1 MTDPTLQPL
10 AQSSGG
16 DFQPSVDGSGISVSF
31 EFFPP
36 KSEAMEQQLW
46 HAVKTLAPIVP
57 SFMSVTY
64 GAGGST
70 RERTHAVV
78 SRIQNEVGLPAAA
91 HLTCVNAT
99 RDEIDVIAD
108 AYWQAGIR
116 HIVALRGD
124 PPGGI
129 DGDYVPT
136 PGGYAYA
143 NDLVAGLHAI
153 HPFEISVAAYPEC
166 HPQAGSPDADL
177 DALKRKI
184 DAGARRAI
192 TQFFFDSTK
201 YADFLE
207 RGERAGITVPIVPG
221 ILPLTNFSRAAEMAK
236 SCGAHIPDAVRAQ
249 FDGLGDDAALKH
261 AVATKVALAQCR
273 DLYALGVRH
282 FHFYTLNRAELVLNI
297 CRALGVGDQSH
308 ISKQDQYLG

>member
-1 MTDPTLQPL
+1 MNNL
-10 AQSSGG
+10 APHQRE
-16 DFQPSVDGSGISVSF
+16 PIRVSF

-36 KSEAMEQQLW
+36 KTEAMEKQLW
-46 HAVKTLAPIVP
+46 NAVETLAPVGP
-57 SFMSVTY
+57 VFMSVTY

-78 SRIQNEVGLPAAA
+78 SRIQNELHVPAAA

-99 RDEIDVIAD
+99 RDEIDAIAN

-129 DGDYVPT
+129 DGIFVPT

-143 NDLVAGLHAI
+143 NELVAGLLEL

-166 HPQAGSPDADL
+166 HPQAPNAAFDL

-184 DAGARRAI
+184 DAGATRAI
-192 TQFFFDSTK
+192 TNFFFDSDC
-201 YADFLE
+201 YARFLE
-207 RGERAGITVPIVPG
+207 QAQKAGITVPIVPG
-221 ILPLTNFSRAAEMAK
+221 ILPLTNFSHAAKMAK
-236 SCGAHIPDAVRAQ
+236 SGGVSIPDAVRAQ
-249 FDGLGDDAALKH
+249 FDGLDDDPAARHDAA
-261 AVATKVALAQCR
+261 TRVALAQCHE
-273 DLYALGVRH
+273 LYALGIRQ
-282 FHFYTLNRAELVLNI
+282 FHFYTLNRAELVLDI
-297 CRALGVGDQSH
+297 TQALGP
-308 ISKQDQYLG
+308 ITKQDQSVG

>member
-1 MTDPTLQPL
+1 MNQPHKEK
-10 AQSSGG
+10 AGE
-16 DFQPSVDGSGISVSF
+16 IAVSF

-36 KSEAMEQQLW
+36 KTEAMERQLW
-46 HAVKTLAPIVP
+46 EAVETLAPVAP

-78 SRIQNEVGLPAAA
+78 TRIQNEIGIPAAA

-99 RDEIDVIAD
+99 REEIDAIAD
-108 AYWQAGIR
+108 AYWEAGIR

-129 DGDYVPT
+129 GGQYLPT

-143 NDLVAGLHAI
+143 NELVAGLRAL

-166 HPQAGSPDADL
+166 HPQAADAGNDL

-184 DAGARRAI
+184 DAGASRAI
-192 TQFFFDSTK
+192 TQFFFDVDC
-201 YADFLE
+201 YADFLD
-207 RGERAGITVPIVPG
+207 RADKVGITVPIVPG
-221 ILPLTNFSRAAEMAK
+221 ILPLTNFARAAEMAK
-236 SCGAHIPDAVRAQ
+236 SCGASMPAAIGERFA
-249 FDGLGDDAALKH
+249 GLDDDPAARQK
-261 AVATKVALAQCR
+261 VATEIALEQCR
-273 DLYALGVRH
+273 ALHALGVRN
-282 FHFYTLNRAELVLNI
+282 FHFYTLNRADLVLGI
-297 CRALGVGDQSH
+297 CRSLGLGVRTRDEAVA
-308 ISKQDQYLG
+308 

>member
-1 MTDPTLQPL
+1 MT
-10 AQSSGG
+10 QSATVSLPHLEALGLG
-16 DFQPSVDGSGISVSF
+16 DIKVSF

-36 KSEAMEQQLW
+36 KTDAMEAQLW
-46 HAVKTLAPIVP
+46 EAVNKLAPVRP
-57 SFMSVTY
+57 AFTSVTY

-78 SRIQNEVGLPAAA
+78 SRIQNELHVPSAA

-99 RDEIDVIAD
+99 RDEIDRIAD

-129 DGDYVPT
+129 GGVYQPT

-143 NDLVAGLHAI
+143 NELVEGLLKL

-166 HPQAGSPDADL
+166 HPQAASPAADM

-184 DAGARRAI
+184 DAGATRAI
-192 TQFFFDSTK
+192 TQFFFDMDC
-201 YADFLE
+201 YARFLE
-207 RGERAGITVPIVPG
+207 RSHKAGITVPIVPG
-221 ILPLTNFSRAAEMAK
+221 ILPLSTYAKAADKVLGVPVPEWIRRLFVGLDGDLGTRHLIATM
-236 SCGAHIPDAVRAQ
+236 IAVE
-249 FDGLGDDAALKH
+249 
-261 AVATKVALAQCR
+261 QCR
-273 DLYALGVRH
+273 TLYGLGVRQ
-282 FHFYTLNRAELVLNI
+282 FHFYTLNRAELVLGI
-297 CRALGVGDQSH
+297 CHLLGVRAQR
-308 ISKQDQYLG
+308 

>member
-1 MTDPTLQPL
+1 MNNIAPHQREP
-10 AQSSGG
+10 
-16 DFQPSVDGSGISVSF
+16 IRVSF

-36 KSEAMEQQLW
+36 KTEAMEKQLW
-46 HAVKTLAPIVP
+46 HAVETLAPVGP
-57 SFMSVTY
+57 AFMSVTY

-78 SRIQNEVGLPAAA
+78 SRIQNELGVPAAA

-99 RDEIDVIAD
+99 RDEIDAIAD

-129 DGDYVPT
+129 GGDYAPT

-143 NDLVAGLHAI
+143 NELVAGLLEQ

-166 HPQAGSPDADL
+166 HPQAVNAGADL

-184 DAGARRAI
+184 DAGATRAI
-192 TQFFFDSTK
+192 TQFFFDTDC
-201 YADFLE
+201 YAGFLK
-207 RGERAGITVPIVPG
+207 RTQKAGITVPIVPG
-221 ILPLTNFSRAAEMAK
+221 ILPLTNFARAAEMAK
-236 SCGAHIPDAVRAQ
+236 SCNASIPDAVRAQ
-249 FDGLGDDAALKH
+249 FDGLHDDP
-261 AVATKVALAQCR
+261 VARHDTATRVALAQCR
-273 DLYALGVRH
+273 ELYALGIRQ
-282 FHFYTLNRAELVLNI
+282 FHFYTLNRAELVLDI
-297 CRALGVGDQSH
+297 TQALRTIVEA
-308 ISKQDQYLG
+308 

>member
-1 MTDPTLQPL
+1 MSTTQP
-10 AQSSGG
+10 
-16 DFQPSVDGSGISVSF
+16 ITVSF

-36 KSEAMEQQLW
+36 KTEAMEKQLW
-46 HAVKTLAPIVP
+46 HAVETLAPVAP
-57 SFMSVTY
+57 QFMSVTY

-99 RDEIDVIAD
+99 RDEIDAIAD

-129 DGDYVPT
+129 DGVFEPT

-143 NDLVAGLHAI
+143 NELVEGLLRL

-166 HPQAGSPDADL
+166 HPQAPDAAFDL
-177 DALKRKI
+177 DALKRKL
-184 DAGARRAI
+184 DAGATRAI
-192 TQFFFDSTK
+192 TNFFFDTAC
-201 YADFLE
+201 YAGFLE
-207 RGERAGITVPIVPG
+207 RAQKAGITVPIVPG
-221 ILPLTNFSRAAEMAK
+221 ILPLTNFSHAAKMAK
-236 SCGAHIPDAVRAQ
+236 SGNVSIPDAVRVQ
-249 FDGLGDDAALKH
+249 FDGLDGDPKARH
-261 AVATKVALAQCR
+261 EVATRVALAQCR
-273 DLYALGVRH
+273 ELYAMGIRH
-282 FHFYTLNRAELVLNI
+282 FHFYTLNRAELVLDI
-297 CRALGVGDQSH
+297 HQALGSVT
-308 ISKQDQYLG
+308 KQDQYLG

>member
-1 MTDPTLQPL
+1 MNNPQAIT
-10 AQSSGG
+10 
-16 DFQPSVDGSGISVSF
+16 VSF

-36 KSEAMEQQLW
+36 KTEPMERQLW
-46 HAVKTLAPIVP
+46 HAVETLAPVAP

-78 SRIQNEVGLPAAA
+78 SRIQNEIGLPAAA

-99 RDEIDVIAD
+99 RDEIDAIAD

-129 DGDYVPT
+129 GGDYVPT

-143 NDLVAGLHAI
+143 NELVAGLHKI

-166 HPQAGSPDADL
+166 HPQAGSADADL

-184 DAGARRAI
+184 DAGATRAI
-192 TQFFFDSTK
+192 TQFFFDTTK
-201 YADFLE
+201 YASFLE
-207 RGERAGITVPIVPG
+207 RAAKAGITVPIVPG
-221 ILPLTNFSRAAEMAK
+221 ILPLTNFARAAEMSK

-249 FDGLGDDAALKH
+249 FDGLGDDAALKQ
-261 AVATKVALAQCR
+261 AVATRVALAQCH
-273 DLYALGVRH
+273 DLYALGIRH

-297 CRALGVGDQSH
+297 CHALGVSE
-308 ISKQDQYLG
+308 SSVLKQDQHLG

>member
-1 MTDPTLQPL
+1 MTEPAIVSLPHL
-10 AQSSGG
+10 EALGRG
-16 DFQPSVDGSGISVSF
+16 DIRVSF

-36 KSEAMEQQLW
+36 KTEAMEAQLW
-46 HAVKTLAPIVP
+46 EAVNKLAPVRPTFI
-57 SFMSVTY
+57 SVTY

-78 SRIQNEVGLPAAA
+78 SRIQNELHVPSAA

-99 RDEIDVIAD
+99 RDEIDRIAD

-129 DGDYVPT
+129 GGVYQPT

-143 NDLVAGLHAI
+143 NELVEGLLKL

-166 HPQAGSPDADL
+166 HPQAASPAADI

-184 DAGARRAI
+184 DSGATRAI
-192 TQFFFDSTK
+192 TNFFFDTDCYSR
-201 YADFLE
+201 FLD
-207 RGERAGITVPIVPG
+207 RVSKAGISVPIVPG
-221 ILPLTNFSRAAEMAK
+221 ILPLINYAKAAETVLGVPVPNWIRRVFSGLDGDLGTRQLMATM
-236 SCGAHIPDAVRAQ
+236 IAVE
-249 FDGLGDDAALKH
+249 
-261 AVATKVALAQCR
+261 QCR
-273 DLYALGVRH
+273 ALYGLGVRQ
-282 FHFYTLNRAELVLNI
+282 FHFYTMNRAELVLGI
-297 CRALGVGDQSH
+297 CHLLGVRV
-308 ISKQDQYLG
+308 KA